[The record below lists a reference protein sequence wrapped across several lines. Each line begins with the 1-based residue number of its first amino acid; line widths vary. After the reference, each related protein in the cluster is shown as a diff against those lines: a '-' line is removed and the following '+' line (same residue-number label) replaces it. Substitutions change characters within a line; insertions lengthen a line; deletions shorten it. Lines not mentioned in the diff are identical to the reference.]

1 MTHLFAGGMDWSP
14 TMRKRSRATMDVRA
28 ACGLMLDLREG
39 LALCAGGA
47 QWQRELEPD
56 NVNAEPRCHAHALH
70 TAARI

>member
-1 MTHLFAGGMDWSP
+1 
-14 TMRKRSRATMDVRA
+14 MDVRA
-28 ACGLMLDLREG
+28 ACGLMLDLGEG

-70 TAARI
+70 TAAKI